1 MKWLALILLLAIP
14 CAAQAEQSPSG
25 AALAL
30 PLVVPGFEE
39 PKPVAPQMDFKP
51 AEPPAAIVADCAVS
65 NDQLPPEFLKLMDR
79 LDAPVTSTATG
90 LPPVVEQLAPAVAQ
104 TQRRRTSRDIEI
116 LTGTGNNNRE
126 PRVGQTRE
134 NGVTVYRGHVPAQ
147 RR

>member
-1 MKWLALILLLAIP
+1 MKWLALVLLLAIP

-25 AALAL
+25 PALAL
-30 PLVVPGFEE
+30 PLVVPGFET
-39 PKPVAPQMDFKP
+39 PKPATPQMDFKP
-51 AEPPAAIVADCAVS
+51 AEPAPIVADCAVS

-104 TQRRRTSRDIEI
+104 TQRRRTSRDIEVI
-116 LTGTGNNNRE
+116 TGGRE